1 LNRVWKAGNEIE
13 IRLPMELHI
22 DSMPN
27 DETIQAAIYGP
38 LVLARRFK
46 EVTKDTSQ
54 GHYGPKPGSERRF
67 PDIVAALGKPI
78 TWIESDARHSLS
90 FRAMGQSQPF
100 PHGPLSTK

>member
-1 LNRVWKAGNEIE
+1 LNRVWKAGNKIE

-27 DETIQAAIYGP
+27 DETIPAAIYGP

-46 EVTKDTSQ
+46 EVTKDTVRATTDRSRAANAD
-54 GHYGPKPGSERRF
+54 S
-67 PDIVAALGKPI
+67 DIVADLAKPI

-100 PHGPLSTK
+100 PHSPLY